1 MVRSSSPCYSLAL
14 PLTNVCVFCV
24 IGEYKMILRLM
35 SVLTHGK
42 EAKRI
47 ADKAIDVMSGVQNL
61 RQAIYE

>member
-1 MVRSSSPCYSLAL
+1 MTAKSRSLCLIAL
-14 PLTNVCVFCV
+14 LVT
-24 IGEYKMILRLM
+24 GEYKMILRLM

-61 RQAIYE
+61 REAIYE